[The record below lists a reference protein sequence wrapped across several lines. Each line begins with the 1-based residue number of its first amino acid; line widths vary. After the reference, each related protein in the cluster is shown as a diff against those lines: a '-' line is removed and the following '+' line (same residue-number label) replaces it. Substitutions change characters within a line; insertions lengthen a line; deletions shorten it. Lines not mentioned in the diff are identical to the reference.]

1 MIKLRSMRILALIA
15 VAIFSFVSL
24 ACDVRL
30 QPSQQG
36 EWSSVHSDK
45 EKVSKDAKPH
55 EGKHP
60 EAK

>member
-1 MIKLRSMRILALIA
+1 MRPLALIA
-15 VAIFSFVSL
+15 LAAFSLASI

-36 EWSSVHSDK
+36 EWSNVHKDK
-45 EKVSKDAKPH
+45 DKVSQDAKPST
-55 EGKHP
+55 EKQAEKQP